1 MGIDA
6 GGLQVSV
13 PERRR
18 YECDGGTIVDRV
30 RSVRVPC
37 GGIDAGALG
46 GLLDDVKL
54 TARSLSG
61 LPGRRTDG
69 NTAADA
75 GASPRLANRR
85 VAITAGISTSRLLLP
100 LPTIEICAS
109 PLSRRM
115 T

>member
-30 RSVRVPC
+30 RSVRVPDPMDRC
-37 GGIDAGALG
+37 GGIDARALG
-46 GLLDDVKL
+46 GLLDDEITV

-61 LPGRRTDG
+61 LPGHRTDG
-69 NTAADA
+69 NT
-75 GASPRLANRR
+75 GA
-85 VAITAGISTSRLLLP
+85 
-100 LPTIEICAS
+100 
-109 PLSRRM
+109 
-115 T
+115 